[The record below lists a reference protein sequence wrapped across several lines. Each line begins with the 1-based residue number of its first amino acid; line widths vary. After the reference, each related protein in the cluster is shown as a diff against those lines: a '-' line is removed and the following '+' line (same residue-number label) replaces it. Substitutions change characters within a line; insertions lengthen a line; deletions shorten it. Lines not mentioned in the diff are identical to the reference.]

1 MNIYR
6 MEAYDSIRC
15 RYVCIGFIDFML
27 KDKIWLD
34 FTNLFSPN
42 GYEKNDELIVK
53 YFQ

>member
-15 RYVCIGFIDFML
+15 RYVCIGFIDFMIL
-27 KDKIWLD
+27 FD